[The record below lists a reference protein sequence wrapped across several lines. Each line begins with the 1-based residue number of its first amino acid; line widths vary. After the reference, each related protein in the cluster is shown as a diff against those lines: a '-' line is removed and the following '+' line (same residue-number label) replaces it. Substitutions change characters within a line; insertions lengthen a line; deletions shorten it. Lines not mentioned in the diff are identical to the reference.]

1 MLIKESKC
9 TGCGTCVIYCPVQAI
24 TIIENKAVINRDL
37 CVECNVCYQNADCP
51 GKAIKPER
59 LKWPRVIRNPFSSV
73 VATHKLTGVPGR
85 GTEEM
90 KTNDITNR
98 FEHAELGV
106 SIELGR
112 PGVGTLLKHVEY
124 FTLKLS
130 KIGVEYEKDSPVT
143 ALLIDDQG
151 HVNEEVKNERVLSA
165 IIEFKIPSERL
176 PEILRVIEKADEELH
191 TVFTVGIVSR
201 VMSDGTIPVIKTLEE
216 QGFDVKPNAKINIG
230 LGKRKAK
237 EGTLT

>member
-24 TIIENKAVINRDL
+24 TLIENKAVINRDL
-37 CVECNVCYQNADCP
+37 CVECNLCYQNADCP

-73 VATHKLTGVPGR
+73 VATHRLTGVPGR

-90 KTNDITNR
+90 KTNDLTNR
-98 FEHAELGV
+98 FEFDELGI

-112 PGVGTLLKHVEY
+112 PGVGTLLKNIEY

-130 KIGVEYEKDSPVT
+130 EIGVEYEKDSPVT
-143 ALLIDDQG
+143 ALLIDEQG

-165 IIEFKIPSERL
+165 IIEFKIPTESL
-176 PEILRVIEKADEELH
+176 PKILRVIEKADEELD

-201 VMSDGTIPVIKTLEE
+201 VMADDSIPVIKILEE
-216 QGFDVKPNAKINIG
+216 QGFDVKANAKINIG
-230 LGKRKAK
+230 LGKRKVK
-237 EGTLT
+237 EES

>member
-24 TIIENKAVINRDL
+24 TLIENKAVINRDL

-73 VATHKLTGVPGR
+73 VATHRLTGVPGR

-98 FEHAELGV
+98 FEYNELGI

-112 PGVGTLLKHVEY
+112 PGVGTLLKNIEY

-130 KIGVEYEKDSPVT
+130 EIEVEYEKNSPVT
-143 ALLIDDQG
+143 ALIIDKQG
-151 HVNEEVKNERVLSA
+151 HINKEVKNERVLSA
-165 IIEFKIPSERL
+165 IIEFKIPPERL
-176 PEILRVIEKADEELH
+176 SKILRVIEKADKELD

-201 VMSDGTIPVIKTLEE
+201 VMEDDSIPVINILEQE
-216 QGFDVKPNAKINIG
+216 GFEVKPNAKINIG
-230 LGKRKAK
+230 LGKRKVK
-237 EGTLT
+237 GES